1 MAFVKPE
8 FSRKQVEKAGDV
20 LRERPGDM
28 AKLMA
33 AIPVISNW
41 RAAHAYPLNT
51 FQATLRHKLK
61 SLGLDAKTAPVG
73 QRLKR
78 LPSIVM
84 KLQRFDQMS
93 LARMQ
98 DIAGLRAVVP
108 TTTMLRAISKSYIE
122 AERFPHELRSV
133 HDYVKEPKEDGYRSI
148 HLVYRY
154 QNPRAPAYEGLHVE
168 LQLRTKVQHA
178 WATAVETVDT
188 FANSAIKAGKP
199 TPMWREFFQLSS
211 AAFAFT
217 EAQPL
222 PAEFRGMS
230 LIEIIAKLSTV
241 EAELNVIKRLRGF
254 SIAADKIQRGGRGI
268 AAYHLVVLNTEYFDL
283 SIQSFPERELDQAT
297 AAYERAEARTAQ
309 GEPIDAV
316 LVAGGSIE
324 QLKKTYPNYFLDTS
338 VFVKRVSSLC
348 NLYRRAAAGG

>member
-1 MAFVKPE
+1 MGFVKPE
-8 FSRKQVEKAGDV
+8 HSRKQVERAGDA
-20 LRERPGDM
+20 LRQSPMNID
-28 AKLMA
+28 KVVA

-61 SLGLDAKTAPVG
+61 SLGMDAKSAPVG

-78 LPSIVM
+78 LPSIIQ

-108 TTTMLRAISKSYIE
+108 STSMLRAISRSYLE
-122 AERFPHELRSV
+122 AERFPHELRTV
-133 HDYVKEPKEDGYRSI
+133 HDYVQEPKADGYRSI

-199 TPMWREFFQLSS
+199 TPMWKEFFQLTS

-222 PAEFRGMS
+222 PAAYRGMP
-230 LIEIIAKLSTV
+230 LIDILAQLSHV
-241 EAELNVIKRLRGF
+241 EAELNVIRRLRGF

-268 AAYHLVVLNTEYFDL
+268 AAYHLVVLNTEHFDL

-297 AAYERAEARTAQ
+297 DAYEKAEERTAR

-324 QLKKTYPNYFLDTS
+324 QLKKTYPNYFLDAS
-338 VFVKRVSSLC
+338 VFVKRVSALC
-348 NLYRRAAAGG
+348 SSFRRSA